1 MSQVPNF
8 ISDADAGQGVDPV
21 VPPAGSLPV
30 RVASTGEGAELA
42 RRTPSPVVRTNDH
55 GYVPGRPPL
64 MHQSEG
70 LQKLSPRPAAAF
82 LMEFGTGKSY
92 LTVTNIG
99 ELWAGGEITGAV
111 ILAPKGNY
119 DDWTLQDPETSH
131 WLQSVSPELR
141 EKLMLAQWRG
151 GITQRE
157 RKGFA
162 ALAEHRGF
170 SVLVVNTEAL
180 SGNSKKAEALV
191 TAFLK
196 SRRCLLA
203 CDEST
208 LLRSSSS
215 NRTKAALRLA
225 SLAPY
230 RRILTGLP
238 TPRGSL
244 DLYSQFQFLDWR
256 ILGYNSFYTY
266 RARYAVLKE
275 LHLGSRTVKTVVGYK
290 NTSELWQKIEPYSY
304 RVRADDCLDLPEATY
319 RVWSTE
325 MTDDQR
331 KVYNGLRDEALAA
344 VGDQFAS
351 ATAVITQMLRL
362 HQVANGFV
370 TTETGETV
378 RLPHRKTEDL
388 LTVLDASGE
397 QKAVIWAHYH
407 ACVHE
412 IVEAL
417 SKEYGPRSVVQ
428 YHGHVD
434 AAGRQEAR
442 ERFARD
448 PECRWFV
455 GTQATGGRGL
465 NDLVVARAAFYYA
478 NSFDLELRLNSE
490 ARTRRKGS
498 ERHGSVSYTD
508 MIVQDTVESKIVHAL
523 RRKLDVAAAVVA
535 DGPRRWLV

>member
-1 MSQVPNF
+1 MNEIPHF
-8 ISDADAGQGVDPV
+8 ILDADAGQGSV
-21 VPPAGSLPV
+21 VPPAETACG
-30 RVASTGEGAELA
+30 AMTGEGVELA
-42 RRTPSPVVRTNDH
+42 RCIPSPVVRTNDH
-55 GYVPGRPPL
+55 GYTPGRPPL
-64 MHQSEG
+64 LHQSEG
-70 LQKLSPRPAAAF
+70 LQKLSPKTAAAF
-82 LMEFGTGKSY
+82 LMEFGTGKSFM
-92 LTVTNIG
+92 TVTNVG

-119 DDWTLQDPETSH
+119 DDWTTQDPETSH

-141 EKLMLAQWRG
+141 ERLMLVQWRG
-151 GITQRE
+151 GNTQRE
-157 RKGFA
+157 KKGFA
-162 ALAEHRGF
+162 ALHEHRGF

-191 TAFLK
+191 AAFLK

-208 LLRSSSS
+208 LLRSPSS
-215 NRTKAALRLA
+215 NRTKAAVRLA
-225 SLAPY
+225 ALAPY

-256 ILGYNSFYTY
+256 ILGHTSFWTY
-266 RARYAVLKE
+266 RARYAVLRE

-331 KVYNGLRDEALAA
+331 KVYEGMRDEALAA

-351 ATAVITQMLRL
+351 ATSVITQMLRL
-362 HQVANGFV
+362 HQVANGFITV
-370 TTETGETV
+370 EGDGGVV
-378 RLPHRKTEDL
+378 RLPHRKTTDL
-388 LTVLDASGE
+388 LEALDFSGE

-407 ACVHE
+407 ACVDE
-412 IVEAL
+412 IVELL
-417 SKEYGPRSVVQ
+417 SKEYGPQSVVQ
-428 YHGHVD
+428 YHGNVPDD
-434 AAGRQEAR
+434 ARREAR
-442 ERFARD
+442 ERFAGD
-448 PECRWFV
+448 PDCRWFV

-498 ERHGSVSYTD
+498 ERHSSVSYTD
-508 MIVQDTVESKIVHAL
+508 MITTDTVESKIVYAL
-523 RRKLDVAAAVVA
+523 RRKLDVASLVVA
-535 DGPRRWLV
+535 DGPRSWLV